1 LFLPINFKVL
11 YSINQKHLKTFTM
24 ILKPFKI
31 TVQKSIYIST
41 AFAAMFLLLSFQ
53 SCSQSATSGSESA
66 VKLEPI
72 FDGETLDGWKVVAG
86 TAPFEVIDGEI
97 VGTQVKNTPNTFL
110 ITEKEYGDFIFEFDV
125 KIEGVNSNSGIMAR
139 GQFDPAGR
147 DGAGLVFGRQVEID
161 ASERKWTG
169 GIYDEA
175 RRMWLYPLELNT
187 PAKDVF
193 KVGEYNHFRIESI
206 GNELKT
212 WINDAPIAYV
222 IDTLDARGFIGLQV
236 HSISSDDQ
244 VGHKVYFKNLALQTE
259 NLTPKAFP
267 EGVYVVNLTTNSLSD
282 HEKNDGYKLLFDGK
296 TNAGWVGAK
305 KDAFPEKGWEIS
317 NGVFSVLPSDG
328 AESANGGDIVTQDQ
342 YSAFDLSFEFKLTT
356 GANSGVKY
364 FVTLEEENTGS
375 AIGLEYQILDDEV
388 HPDAKLGKDGN
399 RTVASL
405 YDLITS
411 NKQPRFMRP
420 VGEWN
425 RGRIIS
431 YPDKRVEHYLNGV
444 LVLSYVRGSEEYRS
458 LVAGSK
464 YKDWTNF
471 GEAEKGH
478 ILLQDHGDKVS
489 FKNIK
494 IKSL

>member
-1 LFLPINFKVL
+1 MITNSFKT
-11 YSINQKHLKTFTM
+11 I
-24 ILKPFKI
+24 
-31 TVQKSIYIST
+31 VQKRGHIST

-53 SCSQSATSGSESA
+53 SCAQSGSNASETT

-72 FDGETLDGWKVVAG
+72 FDGKTLDGWRKVAG
-86 TAPFEVIDGEI
+86 TAPFEVINGEI

-110 ITEKEYGDFIFEFDV
+110 ITEKEYGDFILNVDI

-139 GQFDPAGR
+139 GQFDPAGK
-147 DGAGLVFGRQVEID
+147 DGAGLVFGRQVEVD
-161 ASERKWTG
+161 ASDRKWTG

-175 RRMWLYPLELNT
+175 RRMWLYPLDLN
-187 PAKDVF
+187 PAAKEVF

-212 WINDAPIAYV
+212 WINDNPIAYV
-222 IDTLDARGFIGLQV
+222 IDTLDATGFIGLQV
-236 HSISSDDQ
+236 HSVSGDEQ
-244 VGHKVYFKNLALQTE
+244 VGKKVYFKNIELQTE
-259 NLTPKAFP
+259 NLTPKEFP
-267 EGVYVVNLTTNSLSD
+267 TGVYVVNLTMNSLSNQ
-282 HEKNDGYKLLFDGK
+282 EKKDGYKLLFDGK
-296 TNAGWVGAK
+296 TSDGWVGAYK
-305 KDAFPEKGWEIS
+305 NTFPEKGWEIS
-317 NGVFSVLPSDG
+317 NGILSVLSSNG
-328 AESANGGDIVTQDQ
+328 AESANGGDIVTKDE

-364 FVTLEEENTGS
+364 FVTLAEKNTGS
-375 AIGLEYQILDDEV
+375 AIGLEYQILDDAV

-399 RTVASL
+399 RTIASL

-420 VGEWN
+420 IGEWN
-425 RGRIIS
+425 RGRIVA

-444 LVLSYVRGSEEYRS
+444 VVLSYVRGSEEYRK
-458 LVAGSK
+458 LVAASK
-464 YKDWTNF
+464 YKDWANF

-478 ILLQDHGDKVS
+478 ILLQDHGDNVS